1 VHVFDLDMAA
11 GRDEH
16 ILARAGAEGS
26 VLLTA
31 DLDFGEIQARSFGSV
46 SVLILRLR
54 SHASANVIARLA
66 QILDFAAPALASGA
80 SVTIEEARLR
90 IRRLPIT

>member
-1 VHVFDLDMAA
+1 VHVFDLAMAA
-11 GRDEH
+11 GADDQ
-16 ILARAGAEGS
+16 ILARAAEEGR

-54 SHASANVIARLA
+54 SHASASVIARLA
-66 QILDFAAPALASGA
+66 
-80 SVTIEEARLR
+80 
-90 IRRLPIT
+90 